1 MLEREGVWAISV
13 SRGFLIPM
21 RRREHN
27 PFDFF
32 VTSASGFRGT
42 PSQRF
47 DSGAPALI
55 VRQIHNFT
63 QRGHMMLDAKG
74 ISDPTPGK
82 GLALMTS
89 LFMDENQISML
100 L

>member
-1 MLEREGVWAISV
+1 MGYFGLTRLLDTNAETRTQSLRFLCNFGVYYS
-13 SRGFLIPM
+13 
-21 RRREHN
+21 
-27 PFDFF
+27 
-32 VTSASGFRGT
+32 SGFRGT

-74 ISDPTPGK
+74 ISDPTPAK